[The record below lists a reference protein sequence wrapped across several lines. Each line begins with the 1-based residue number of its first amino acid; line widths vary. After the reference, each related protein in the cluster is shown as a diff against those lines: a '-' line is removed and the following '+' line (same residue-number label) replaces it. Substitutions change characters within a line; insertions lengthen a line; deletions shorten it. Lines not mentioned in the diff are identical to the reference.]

1 MKAERLSSEGT
12 NLARSN
18 SKASTLAVLQW
29 AALLVVVIAFFSGG
43 FLWRVYNDCST
54 AFRQARGSIL
64 VAGLRGREPSAST
77 RIFDS
82 RGNELASAFVE
93 NRYPVEFD
101 QISPYVVQGLI
112 ATEDKDFYIHNG
124 VSIRGLIRAVY
135 VDLTTGARHGG
146 STITQQ
152 LARGLFLVP
161 DQTIQRKLQ
170 EMFIAM
176 EIERQF
182 SKEEILEMYLN
193 HIFYGQGAYGIEAAA
208 RTYFNG
214 TSAAELTLGQAALL
228 VGVPRNPSGFN
239 PLTNPERC
247 TNRRNVVLSMM
258 REDGIITQDQY
269 EQVSASPLGVDVV
282 RPELEDQWDYFAE
295 YVRQYLVSRY
305 GWSAVYEQGLEV
317 YTTLDPDVQAA
328 AEFAMD
334 SVMALREP
342 LWDPA
347 TGTYAEDSERLRYES
362 SWSYWQAVE
371 DTVTGAPDYI
381 QCAIVAVDPRTGYIR
396 AMVGGRDF
404 QDSEFNRAVQ
414 ARRQPGSSFKPF
426 VYAEAIEQGWS
437 PGSVVLDQPVVVDLS
452 PGHWRPRNYD
462 GRFHGMV
469 TVREAIAR
477 SYNVSAVRVG
487 MAVGI
492 ESVAARAASM
502 GIESDLP
509 IVNSLP
515 LGSCMVS
522 PLEMAQAYIP
532 FATGGIARD
541 ATAILRVVDRYG
553 NVLESNEQASPGS
566 RVLSETGAWLMN
578 NLLQS
583 VVRAGTASGS
593 RWYWG
598 AGPYAGRDAGGK
610 TGTTSDYADA
620 WFIGFTPDLVAS
632 VWVGYDN
639 HIVRM
644 RLQSGRGEAGGDIA
658 VPIWSRFM
666 RRAFMNADPDS
677 APSFPSAPSGA
688 VEHAVICRQSG
699 FLANAECGD
708 KSVDELFWAGTSP
721 TSSCPIHTTFSP
733 FASDTTIPDF
743 TEFDRFTGGTRGS
756 IR

>member
-1 MKAERLSSEGT
+1 MAL
-12 NLARSN
+12 SN
-18 SKASTLAVLQW
+18 SAPAGRARAVLEW
-29 AALLVVVIAFFSGG
+29 TAIAASICIFFSGG
-43 FLWRVYNDCST
+43 FMWRVYNDCST
-54 AFRQARGSIL
+54 AFRQARGNIL

-77 RIFDS
+77 RIYDC
-82 RGNELASAFVE
+82 RGNELACAFVE
-93 NRYPVEFD
+93 NRYPVEID
-101 QISPYVVQGLI
+101 QISPYVIQGLI
-112 ATEDKDFYIHNG
+112 ATEDKDFYTHNG
-124 VSIRGLIRAVY
+124 VSIRGLVRAVY

-170 EMFIAM
+170 EAFIAM

-182 SKEEILEMYLN
+182 SKQEILEMYLN

-208 RTYFNG
+208 RTYFDG
-214 TSAAELTLGQAALL
+214 TTAAELTLAQAAML
-228 VGVPRNPSGFN
+228 VGMPRNPSGYN
-239 PLTNPERC
+239 PVRNPERC
-247 TNRRNVVLSMM
+247 TTRRNVVLSMM
-258 REDGIITQDQY
+258 REDGCITSDQY
-269 EQVSASPLGVDVV
+269 DQACASPLGVDVV
-282 RPELEDQWDYFAE
+282 RPELEDQWDYFSE

-347 TGTYAEDSERLRYES
+347 TVTYADDPERLRYES
-362 SWSYWQAVE
+362 SWDYWQTVE
-371 DTVTGAPDYI
+371 DTIEGAPDYV

-426 VYAEAIEQGWS
+426 VYAEAVEQGWS

-452 PGHWRPRNYD
+452 PGQWRPRNYD
-462 GRFHGMV
+462 GSFHGMV

-492 ESVAARAASM
+492 EAVAARASAM
-502 GIESDLP
+502 GIETDLP

-541 ATAILRVVDRYG
+541 ATGILRVVDRYG
-553 NVLESNEQASPGS
+553 NVLETNEQVPQGS
-566 RVLSETGAWLMN
+566 RVLSETGAWIMN

-666 RRAFMNADPDS
+666 RRAFAGADASS
-677 APSFPSAPSGA
+677 APSFPAAPSGA

-708 KSVDELFWAGTSP
+708 KAVDELFWAGTQP
-721 TSSCPIHTTFSP
+721 TSYCPIHTALSP

-743 TEFDRFTGGTRGS
+743 TQFDTSRSGSGGRP
-756 IR
+756 R